1 MVKQARTCENHEK
14 PNKYNSKGNRMPK
27 HNILTPCLRTT
38 ANMLDLTIGVP
49 TKIAMVFSIPPLT
62 ERVRMVWY
70 GMGAARLEGK

>member
-1 MVKQARTCENHEK
+1 
-14 PNKYNSKGNRMPK
+14 MPK
-27 HNILTPCLRTT
+27 HNILTPCLCTT

-49 TKIAMVFSIPPLT
+49 TQIPMVFKIPPLT